1 MVPVAHLYE
10 IEGGG
15 AKDPLSLSDT
25 HTPTHTHAELSAK
38 DSGILLQCALLALP
52 GAGPSR

>member
-10 IEGGG
+10 SEGGG
-15 AKDPLSLSDT
+15 AMDPLSLSLT
-25 HTPTHTHAELSAK
+25 HTPTHTNTELSAE